1 MIAFRLANK
10 MHASKGNNFAG
21 SISNKYEGLAGLPVR
36 NQSCCFAYAV
46 FQIVSTK
53 EAAKRLILW
62 ASDFGTLP
70 SGLTRCERYPSAADV
85 RMCWPSP
92 GACQVSIATRQ
103 TDSLSCR
110 LKITQILCHPQF
122 SQKADQIFFNN
133 TSIPLFLAKS
143 TMLNK

>member
-1 MIAFRLANK
+1 

-53 EAAKRLILW
+53 EVAKRLILW

-92 GACQVSIATRQ
+92 CACQVSIATRQ

-110 LKITQILCHPQF
+110 SATEEMICCSRESIILKRGVLRARCDQAASVNVQEDKGNKWR
-122 SQKADQIFFNN
+122 QKY
-133 TSIPLFLAKS
+133 
-143 TMLNK
+143 

>member
-1 MIAFRLANK
+1 

-36 NQSCCFAYAV
+36 NQSCCFAYVV

-70 SGLTRCERYPSAADV
+70 SGLVASGIHPLQMSVCAGPPHAHV
-85 RMCWPSP
+85 K
-92 GACQVSIATRQ
+92 
-103 TDSLSCR
+103 SLSLLDR
-110 LKITQILCHPQF
+110 LILYHVG
-122 SQKADQIFFNN
+122 
-133 TSIPLFLAKS
+133 
-143 TMLNK
+143 